1 MFRKWKVCSR
11 ISRPACRAAFL
22 LALPVFCSAQ
32 QNKITVRPPDAVT
45 IKRGTAAIETL
56 QLVVQPGFHVNSDK
70 PKDEFIIPLKLT
82 WTPGLLDVKG
92 FEFPKPEVAKVG
104 TQDLLVFT
112 GTFAVKTRFVA
123 PATAPA
129 GPATL
134 IGKIH
139 YQACSSDMCFRPATI
154 EVKLPVVIE

>member
-1 MFRKWKVCSR
+1 MTL
-11 ISRPACRAAFL
+11 PL
-22 LALPVFCSAQ
+22 LCSAQ
-32 QNKITVRPPDAVT
+32 QNKITVRPPEAITV
-45 IKRGTAAIETL
+45 KRGGSVTETL
-56 QLVVQPGFHVNSDK
+56 QVMVQPGFHVNSDK

-82 WTPGLLDVKG
+82 WTPGLLETKSVK
-92 FEFPKPEVAKVG
+92 FPKPEELKVG

-112 GTFAVKTRFVA
+112 GLFAVKTQFQA
-123 PATAPA
+123 PANAPA

-139 YQACSSDMCFRPATI
+139 YQACSNDMCFRPATV